1 MPETSETVRRV
12 VSESKATIRE
22 RKANGEGPSPTQ
34 LERSLKAAKRYRARG
49 WEPVPCCTDQ
59 KETTGTRIKEWT
71 TKTPKQLADEF
82 DKSHSN
88 VGLRWNKSTKHCAVD
103 LDCPETVALW
113 HVFLPP
119 TLGFGRESKRL
130 SHLIYKCEAN
140 IKRFGVLDFLGH
152 GSFSLAPPSIH
163 KSGERLEWVDFKDK
177 PAELKPDDLLYR
189 VSLLA
194 ACSKILQHWQK
205 PHRDELAF
213 ITCCLLQDADVPQE
227 QAQQVIDEFV
237 SHGGCDKADEKTL
250 EAKAEHVY
258 TLKDNAKRKG
268 IPKLREI
275 IGDDAN
281 KVREWLLVDS
291 FDEPVDLWDIG
302 DAVAFP
308 LDLLPPILRDF
319 ALDVAERVSVPV
331 EATIFPGLVAGCWA
345 WGSKVRVQLQPG
357 FTQPAIL
364 YAFIAMRSGSG
375 KSPASAP
382 MFEPVDDEQRRMF
395 EKYEDELD
403 DWSKAGKGRGPEPK
417 LGHVHSKNMT
427 VEGIQAQMELVP
439 EGTLINADELSGVLT
454 WNQYK
459 GGSGSDQQ
467 QFLEMYDGNSI
478 TVTRKSAGSSLYIPR
493 AQLNI
498 YGGIQP
504 SVLPEL
510 YNPENMH
517 AGLVARFGLCAYPT
531 RMLRK
536 VSGKEPDEAAKLA
549 YTQQL
554 LRLRRAMNDEMVLE
568 FDSTDGIKE
577 WIDAL
582 YLETHKAHEPF
593 STHLA
598 KFSGMLGRLSLALY
612 AFEVQFDIPYSGN
625 DFDGEFQEDVV
636 IKEAKIPTH
645 ILQNAMHIIDHY
657 LKPHARRLYRSV
669 ATAPGEP
676 LGKHIARMILETKPM
691 HLTARDVSRTERTAI
706 RCASKQ
712 QIENAFEFLESRGWG
727 RVNHE
732 YRKGVRGPCTTRFTV
747 NPAVFA
753 ADFQT
758 E

>member
-1 MPETSETVRRV
+1 MDNT
-12 VSESKATIRE
+12 KAAQRAP
-22 RKANGEGPSPTQ
+22 KQPPPVKPKSNGEDPSPTQ

-71 TKTPKQLADEF
+71 KKTPKQLCDEF

-88 VGLRWNKSTKHCAVD
+88 VGLRWNISTKHCAVD
-103 LDCPETVALW
+103 LDCPEAIALW
-113 HVFLPP
+113 NVFLPP

-163 KSGERLEWVDFKDK
+163 HSGERLEWIDYKDK
-177 PAELKPDDLLYR
+177 PAELEPNDLLYR

-194 ACSKILQHWQK
+194 ACAKILQHWQK

-213 ITCCLLQDADVPQE
+213 ITCCLLQDTDVPQE
-227 QAQQVIDEFV
+227 QAQQVIDMFI
-237 SHGGCDKADEKTL
+237 SHGGCDSKDLSTL

-275 IGDDAN
+275 IGDKAD
-281 KVREWLLVDS
+281 KIREWLSVTS
-291 FDEPVDLWDIG
+291 FDDPVDLWDIG
-302 DAVAFP
+302 DAVPFP
-308 LDLLPPILRDF
+308 LETLPTILRNF

-331 EATIFPGLVAGCWA
+331 EATIFPGLVAGCWS

-382 MFEPVDDEQRRMF
+382 MFAPVDDEQRRLF

-439 EGTLINADELSGVLT
+439 EGILINADELSGVLT

-493 AQLNI
+493 SQLNI

-510 YNPENMH
+510 YNPENMYT
-517 AGLVARFGLCAYPT
+517 GLVARFGLCAYPA
-531 RMLRK
+531 RKLRK
-536 VSGKEPDEAAKLA
+536 VSGKKPDDVAKVA

-568 FDSTDGIKE
+568 FELTDGIDD
-577 WIDAL
+577 WINKL
-582 YLETHKAHEPF
+582 YIETHKATEPF

-598 KFSGMLGRLSLALY
+598 KYSGLLGRLSLALY
-612 AFEVQFDIPYSGN
+612 AFEVKFKIHYAGPDA
-625 DFDGEFQEDVV
+625 DGTQVEDVE
-636 IKEAKIPTH
+636 IKVAKIPKR
-645 ILQNAMHIIDHY
+645 ILTNAMQIVDHY

-676 LGKHIARMILETKPM
+676 LGKHIARLILETKPL

-706 RCASKQ
+706 RRASKQ
-712 QIENAFEFLESRGWG
+712 QIEDAFEFLESRDWG
-727 RVNHE
+727 RINRE
-732 YRKGVRGPCTTRFTV
+732 YRKGIRGPFTTRFTV
-747 NPAVFA
+747 NQAVFA
-753 ADFQT
+753 AGFRP